1 MAGETLKTKIQDGGR
16 LVIPAAYR
24 KALGLK
30 PGDEVLLSIED
41 GEIRLVST
49 RQAVAQAQNLL
60 RRYIPKGRSLSME
73 LIKERR
79 EEAARA

>member
-1 MAGETLKTKIQDGGR
+1 MKTTIREGGR
-16 LVIPAAYR
+16 IVIPAAYR

-30 PGDEVLLSIED
+30 PGDEVRLTLED
-41 GEIRLVST
+41 GEIRVVST
-49 RQAVAQAQNLL
+49 RQAIARAQTLI
-60 RRYIPKGRSLSME
+60 RRYIPKGRSLSEE

>member
-1 MAGETLKTKIQDGGR
+1 MKTTIREGGR

-30 PGDEVLLSIED
+30 PGDEVLLSLED
-41 GEIRLVST
+41 GEIRVVST
-49 RQAVAQAQNLL
+49 RQAVARAQTLV
-60 RRYIPKGRSLSME
+60 RRYIPKGRRLSEE
-73 LIKERR
+73 LIKERQ